1 MTYPNTNPTYQYL
14 DSSFADGTILGQTA
28 ASLVGM
34 HNTVCAQASTIAQLV
49 TTASTSTSSA
59 FGYTTSTQAEAVTTA
74 VNSILTALKNKGII
88 AAA

>member
-1 MTYPNTNPTYQYL
+1 MAAPETNPTYQYL
-14 DSSFADGTILGQTA
+14 DSLFSDGTILGKTA
-28 ASLVGM
+28 SSLVGM
-34 HNTVCAQASTIAQLV
+34 HGTVAAQASTIAQLV

-74 VNSILTALKNKGII
+74 INSILTALKNKGII